1 MVYIAQRQRSWAL
14 VPLQPKESMIL
25 SVAQKYME
33 LLRVKGNMEG
43 ESDLPSFSVLH
54 MYHSAT
60 IYPFI
65 QA

>member
-1 MVYIAQRQRSWAL
+1 MVYIDQRQRSWAFA
-14 VPLQPKESMIL
+14 PLQPKESMIL

-43 ESDLPSFSVLH
+43 ESDLPVLQCSPFVPQCH
-54 MYHSAT
+54 HL
-60 IYPFI
+60 PFI